1 MTLSVIALSIGVTG
15 VVLLSGVAHA
25 TWNAM
30 AKSFSDQLV
39 SFTLINVGVAGPCV
53 GAVFFVGAPRRAA
66 WAYLAA
72 AVLCHLTYEAFLMA
86 AYRHGSLSRSYPIAR
101 GVAPVL
107 ATVGGVLIAHEHVGV
122 VALLGVALVVVGISS
137 LALRD
142 REATSARAVGWALA
156 TGVAIATY
164 TVIDGLGVRA
174 SHSPL
179 RYTVT
184 LFAIQGTLF
193 LVGALVRLPRGWWPA
208 PRQVATGVG
217 AGVIS
222 LVGYGAVLW
231 AQARA
236 PIGVVSALRETGVLW
251 ATVFGVVIFSERGGW
266 RVVASAAVVLAG
278 VVTLVLA

>member
-1 MTLSVIALSIGVTG
+1 
-15 VVLLSGVAHA
+15 
-25 TWNAM
+25 M
-30 AKSFSDQLV
+30 AKTFSDQLV

-53 GAVFFVGAPRRAA
+53 AAVFFVGAPRRAA
-66 WAYLAA
+66 WVYLAA
-72 AVLCHLTYEAFLMA
+72 AVLCHLTYEIFLMA

-107 ATVGGVLIAHEHVGV
+107 ATVGGVVIAHEHVSA
-122 VALLGVALVVVGISS
+122 VALVGVALVVVGISS
-137 LALRD
+137 LALGSRG
-142 REATSARAVGWALA
+142 ATSPRAVAWALA

-179 RYTVT
+179 RYTVA
-184 LFAIQGTLF
+184 LFAIQGSLF
-193 LVGALVRLPRGWWPA
+193 IVGALFRLPRGWWPR
-208 PRQVATGVG
+208 PQRVLVGVS

-231 AQARA
+231 AQSRA

-251 ATVFGVVIFSERGGW
+251 ATIIGVVYFSERGGAK
-266 RVVASAAVVLAG
+266 VIASAVVVLGG
-278 VVTLVLA
+278 VAAIALA